1 MKSRRPQ
8 AARAQNAL
16 IAAVT
21 AAAAVAIAGCGAV
34 KNTITPQ
41 PGTTNQVKVAL
52 AGPPSALYIG
62 IYEAQALG
70 LFKQT
75 DMNVQIVVP
84 SAGEDPVSMVH
95 NSQVLVGISS
105 EANVLLHRNEDEP
118 VVGVAAI
125 VHGPLSSI
133 TATVPSGSSGGVG
146 VGTGTTTTATTT
158 ATRTTAT
165 TTTAAKTAKKTTKTT
180 TVPSGVIMTA
190 TSTTPTSTT
199 STSTTPTTTTTLSE
213 PDSTLWPAKLQQ
225 LLRAPGYP
233 TYDGLVIVVRKGSI
247 VDHAPLIR
255 RFVQAVARGYRA
267 ARANPTQAITNL
279 ITEVPSLAPQQPVE
293 TAILQAAMPYFFP
306 AGGKV
311 WGWQREAQWNSFG
324 SWMTQHQLISN
335 PNAITDASDNE
346 LLPGQGV

>member
-1 MKSRRPQ
+1 MKSPSPQ
-8 AARAQNAL
+8 AALAQKATLAAL
-16 IAAVT
+16 
-21 AAAAVAIAGCGAV
+21 AAVAIAGCGAV

-41 PGTTNQVKVAL
+41 QGTINNVTVAL
-52 AGPPSALYIG
+52 AGQPNAFYIG

-75 DMNVQIVVP
+75 DMNVHVVVP
-84 SAGEDPVSMVH
+84 TAGEDPVTMVH
-95 NSQVLVGISS
+95 TRQVLVGISS
-105 EANVLLHRNEDEP
+105 EPNVLLHRNEEQP
-118 VVGVAAI
+118 VVGVAAL

-133 TATVPSGSSGGVG
+133 NITVPTGASGGAG
-146 VGTGTTTTATTT
+146 IGTGTTTTGATATT
-158 ATRTTAT
+158 ATKTKT
-165 TTTAAKTAKKTTKTT
+165 TTTNTKTT

-199 STSTTPTTTTTLSE
+199 ISE

-225 LLRAPGYP
+225 LLSTPGYP
-233 TYDGLVIVVRKGSI
+233 IYDGLVIVVRKGSI

-279 ITEVPSLAPQQPVE
+279 ITEVPSLAPQQALE
-293 TAILQAAMPYFFP
+293 TAMLQDAMPYFFP
-306 AGGKV
+306 TGGKV

-324 SWMTQHQLISN
+324 NWMSQHQLLSD
-335 PNAITDASDNE
+335 PNAITDASTNE

>member
-1 MKSRRPQ
+1 MKSRRSKAGSAP
-8 AARAQNAL
+8 AAAL
-16 IAAVT
+16 AAL
-21 AAAAVAIAGCGAV
+21 AAVAIAGCGAV
-34 KNTITPQ
+34 KNTIAPQ
-41 PGTTNQVKVAL
+41 QGTTNNVTVAL
-52 AGPPSALYIG
+52 AGQPSAFYIG

-75 DMNVQIVVP
+75 DMNVHVVVP
-84 SAGEDPVSMVH
+84 AAGQDPVTMVH
-95 NSQVLVGISS
+95 DSQVLVGISS
-105 EANVLLHRNEDEP
+105 EPWVLLHRNEDQP
-118 VVGVAAI
+118 VVGVAALI
-125 VHGPLSSI
+125 HGPLSSI
-133 TATVPSGSSGGVG
+133 NITVPAGGSGGAG
-146 VGTGTTTTATTT
+146 LGTGTTTTGTTTTATTT
-158 ATRTTAT
+158 TAT
-165 TTTAAKTAKKTTKTT
+165 TAKTTKTT
-180 TVPSGVIMTA
+180 TVPSGVIMSV

-199 STSTTPTTTTTLSE
+199 PTSTTISE

-225 LLRAPGYP
+225 LLSTPGYP

-279 ITEVPSLAPQQPVE
+279 ITEVPSLAPQQALQ
-293 TAILQAAMPYFFP
+293 TAILQDAMPYFFP

-324 SWMTQHQLISN
+324 NWLTQHQLLSN
-335 PNAITDASDNE
+335 PNAITDASTNE

>member
-8 AARAQNAL
+8 AALAQKAPL
-16 IAAVT
+16 AAVAAV
-21 AAAAVAIAGCGAV
+21 AAAAIAGCGAV

-41 PGTTNQVKVAL
+41 QGTTNNVTVAL
-52 AGPPSALYIG
+52 PGQPSAFYIG

-75 DMNVQIVVP
+75 DMNVHVVVP
-84 SAGEDPVSMVH
+84 TAGEDPVTMVH
-95 NSQVLVGISS
+95 DSQVLVGISS
-105 EANVLLHRNEDEP
+105 EPNVLLHRNEDQP

-133 TATVPSGSSGGVG
+133 KITVPAGGSGGAG
-146 VGTGTTTTATTT
+146 LSTGTTTTGTTTTATTT
-158 ATRTTAT
+158 TTTTTAT
-165 TTTAAKTAKKTTKTT
+165 TTAKTR

-199 STSTTPTTTTTLSE
+199 ISE
-213 PDSTLWPAKLQQ
+213 PDSTGWPAKLQQ
-225 LLRAPGYP
+225 LLSTPGYP

-279 ITEVPSLAPQQPVE
+279 ITEVPSLAPQQALE
-293 TAILQAAMPYFFP
+293 TAILQDAMPYFFP

-324 SWMTQHQLISN
+324 NWLSQHQLLSN
-335 PNAITDASDNE
+335 PNAITDASTNE